1 MVDIGVSGEHVIKSF
16 IMNVVI
22 NSFSES
28 GTEGSNLFH
37 EEINNPIKISKF
49 RISSVSFL
57 FVESFFG
64 GEVFFS
70 INNGFVRLSG

>member
-1 MVDIGVSGEHVIKSF
+1 VVVITLSGEHVIESF
-16 IMNVVI
+16 VMDVVI
-22 NSFSES
+22 DSFSES

-37 EEINNPIKISKF
+37 EEVNNPIKISEF

>member
-1 MVDIGVSGEHVIKSF
+1 MIITLSGEHVIESF
-16 IMNVVI
+16 VMDVVI

-37 EEINNPIKISKF
+37 EEVNNPIKISKF

-57 FVESFFG
+57 FVESSFG
-64 GEVFFS
+64 GEVFLS
-70 INNGFVRLSG
+70 INNGFVRFSG

>member
-1 MVDIGVSGEHVIKSF
+1 MIITLSGEHVIESF
-16 IMNVVI
+16 VMDVVI

-37 EEINNPIKISKF
+37 EEVNNPIKISKF

-70 INNGFVRLSG
+70 INNGFVRFSG

>member
-1 MVDIGVSGEHVIKSF
+1 MIITLSSEHVIESF
-16 IMNVVI
+16 VMDVVI

-28 GTEGSNLFH
+28 GTKGSNLFH
-37 EEINNPIKISKF
+37 EEVNNPIKISKF

>member
-1 MVDIGVSGEHVIKSF
+1 MVVRFSGEHVIKSF

-22 NSFSES
+22 DSFSES

-37 EEINNPIKISKF
+37 EEVNNPIKISKF
-49 RISSVSFL
+49 RISSVSFF

-64 GEVFFS
+64 GEIGFS
-70 INNGFVRLSG
+70 INNGFVRFSG

>member
-1 MVDIGVSGEHVIKSF
+1 VVIITLSSEHVIESF
-16 IMNVVI
+16 VMDVVI

-37 EEINNPIKISKF
+37 EEVNNPIKISEF